1 MLRRS
6 RVHDQLYNLV
16 SALKPDE
23 LGDIRE
29 MLFAHIAA
37 RRGPRGNDDKP
48 GSG

>member
-6 RVHDQLYNLV
+6 PVHDQLYNLV
-16 SALKPDE
+16 SAFKPNE

-29 MLFAHIAA
+29 MLFAH
-37 RRGPRGNDDKP
+37 GPRGNDDKP